1 MRPNFLFEDEK
12 SFDSLTKIYTRDV
25 VVDYVNFLVAEG
37 LPFSLAIVDIDNFKY
52 VNDTFGHITGDSV
65 LVEVAG
71 RIKATIGAKG
81 IVGRFGGDEF
91 LIVFP
96 EITGYNEIWE
106 NCHNLMKSMNISEIK
121 AGLGL
126 YVTITMGISRFPE
139 NGLNYESLLETADK
153 ALYRGKTK
161 GRNCFIIYLPEKHA
175 NIELKTEKD
184 RTLSSMYLHFN
195 VFETLTKPEKLKTG
209 IKNLFSFLSSYYM
222 IDHICLQ
229 KGNKIYFQ
237 KIHKLSRT
245 KDFAPIKI
253 ELAEKL
259 FYPMSDFFYVN
270 QTEAFA
276 VSNHVELAE
285 NYIEQRIKAAF
296 CCKVTTTDKGELV
309 MLRVDSTVK
318 RVWQHGEM
326 DIYITMAKVLE
337 MLYKEG
343 KLVFD

>member
-52 VNDTFGHITGDSV
+52 VNDNFGHIAGDKV

-71 RIKATIGAKG
+71 RIKNTIGSKG
-81 IVGRFGGDEF
+81 VVGRFGGDEF

-96 EITGYNEIWE
+96 EVVEYTEIWD
-106 NCHNLMKSMNISEIK
+106 NCHTLMKCMNIQEIK
-121 AGLGL
+121 TVLGI

-139 NGLNYESLLETADK
+139 NGHCYESLLETADK

-195 VFETLTKPEKLKTG
+195 VFRTLTKSEELKTG
-209 IKNLFSFLSSYYM
+209 INNLFNFLSSYYM
-222 IDHICLQ
+222 VDHICLQ
-229 KGNKIYFQ
+229 KGNKIYFE

-245 KDFAPIKI
+245 RNFAPINLK
-253 ELAEKL
+253 LAEKPL
-259 FYPMSDFFYVN
+259 RPPEDFFYVN
-270 QTEAFA
+270 QMEAFTT
-276 VSNHVELAE
+276 SNQLEIAE
-285 NYIEQRIKAAF
+285 EYIEQRIKAAF
-296 CCKVTTTDKGELV
+296 CCKITETEDGEPL
-309 MLRVDSTVK
+309 MLRVESTLK
-318 RVWQHGEM
+318 RIWQHGEM
-326 DIYITMAKVLE
+326 DIYITTAKVLE